1 MEQLSKN
8 MNSVFFGLGALI
20 LGLGV
25 FFSLSRSGPA
35 SSYLPGSIPWAGR
48 RKEIFSMTRA
58 CIREFNS
65 GLQILKDGYAT
76 VNLLNHNS
84 TES

>member
-1 MEQLSKN
+1 MDSL
-8 MNSVFFGLGALI
+8 FFGFGALV
-20 LGLGV
+20 LGFGI
-25 FFSLSRSGPA
+25 FFSFSRSGPA
-35 SSYLPGSIPWAGR
+35 SIRLPGSIHWAGR
-48 RKEIFSMTRA
+48 QKEIFSMTRA

-65 GLQILKDGYAT
+65 GLQNLKDGYAT